1 MHSTLLPSILKRTNP
16 RQYPNRPL
24 LGVGDLIFQRGRI
37 LLVRRGKEPLKG
49 YWSLPGG
56 LVETG
61 ERLEEAVAREVLEE
75 TGLTVRPLYFAEVFQ
90 RIMRDSSNR
99 TEYHYV
105 LADFVCK
112 VHSGELKAGDDA
124 GQVEWVPV
132 RRLGELLLT
141 EGTKEVIDRVY
152 ADYKRRNA
160 RI

>member
-1 MHSTLLPSILKRTNP
+1 M
-16 RQYPNRPL
+16 
-24 LGVGDLIFQRGRI
+24 LGVGALIFQRGKI
-37 LLVRRGKEPLKG
+37 LLVKRGKEPLKG

-61 ERLEEAVAREVLEE
+61 ERLEDAVAREVLEE
-75 TGLTVRPLYFAEVFQ
+75 TGLTVRPLYFAEMFQ
-90 RIMRDSSNR
+90 RIMRDASQQI
-99 TEYHYV
+99 EYHYV

-112 VHSGELKAGDDA
+112 AQGGELKAGDDA
-124 GQVEWVPV
+124 GQVAWVSTK
-132 RRLGELLLT
+132 RLGVLLLT